1 MLQELVRNKARDI
14 YSQAGKNVMDAAIA
28 ECSKMGL
35 SHTAA
40 KELLAFVVSNDPKVP
55 LVAESHL
62 MARIVNGVELAVS
75 EPVAALTDGKK
86 VGELTPLGVIL
97 KASAEGAP
105 IVTTKE
111 VSLTATTLKQM
122 SIEAVR
128 ETALE
133 LGIEITDQDGNA
145 ITRKDLTAA
154 ILAKQPPQ

>member
-1 MLQELVRNKARDI
+1 MLQELVKNKARGI

-28 ECSKMGL
+28 ECSRMGL
-35 SHTAA
+35 SHTSA
-40 KELLAFVVSNDPKVP
+40 KELLSFAVSDDPKVP

-62 MARIVNGVELAVS
+62 MAQIVSGLELAVNAG
-75 EPVAALTDGKK
+75 VVVDGINNDA
-86 VGELTPLGVIL
+86 GGSSGTAGSAPTVI
-97 KASAEGAP
+97 G
-105 IVTTKE
+105 KE
-111 VSLTATTLKQM
+111 VNLTATTLKQM

-154 ILAKQPPQ
+154 ILAKQPSQ

>member
-1 MLQELVRNKARDI
+1 MLQDLVKNKARGI

-28 ECSKMGL
+28 ECSRMGL
-35 SHTAA
+35 SHTSA
-40 KELLAFVVSNDPKVP
+40 KELLSFAVSDDPKVP

-62 MARIVNGVELAVS
+62 MAQIVNGLELAVNAG
-75 EPVAALTDGKK
+75 VVVDG
-86 VGELTPLGVIL
+86 VNNDAGESSGG
-97 KASAEGAP
+97 AGSAP
-105 IVTTKE
+105 TTKAAN
-111 VSLTATTLKQM
+111 LTVTTLKQM

>member
-1 MLQELVRNKARDI
+1 MLQELVKNKARGI

-28 ECSKMGL
+28 ECSRMGL
-35 SHTAA
+35 SHTSA
-40 KELLAFVVSNDPKVP
+40 KELLSFAVSDDPKVP

-62 MARIVNGVELAVS
+62 MAQIVSGLELAVNVGVVVDGVNNDAGGS
-75 EPVAALTDGKK
+75 SDATGSAPAAKAVNLT
-86 VGELTPLGVIL
+86 V
-97 KASAEGAP
+97 
-105 IVTTKE
+105 
-111 VSLTATTLKQM
+111 TTLKQM

>member
-1 MLQELVRNKARDI
+1 MLQELVKNKARGI

-28 ECSKMGL
+28 ECSRMGL

-40 KELLAFVVSNDPKVP
+40 KELLEFVVSNDPKVP

-62 MARIVNGVELAVS
+62 MAQIVNGVELAV
-75 EPVAALTDGKK
+75 
-86 VGELTPLGVIL
+86 
-97 KASAEGAP
+97 GAP
-105 IVTTKE
+105 VVVDGVNNDAGGSSEATGKTSAIPQDVAH
-111 VSLTATTLKQM
+111 LTATALKAV
-122 SIEAVR
+122 SIEMVR

>member
-1 MLQELVRNKARDI
+1 MLQELVKNKARGI

-35 SHTAA
+35 SHTAV

-62 MARIVNGVELAVS
+62 MAQIVNGLELAVS
-75 EPVAALTDGKK
+75 AGVVVDGVNNDAGGSSDAAVNVPT
-86 VGELTPLGVIL
+86 
-97 KASAEGAP
+97 
-105 IVTTKE
+105 VTMINHNF
-111 VSLTATTLKQM
+111 TATTLKQM

>member
-1 MLQELVRNKARDI
+1 MLQELVKNKARGI

-35 SHTAA
+35 SHTAV

-62 MARIVNGVELAVS
+62 MAQIVNGIELAVS
-75 EPVAALTDGKK
+75 AGVVVDGVNNDAGGSSDATEGALTTVTKA
-86 VGELTPLGVIL
+86 VI
-97 KASAEGAP
+97 
-105 IVTTKE
+105 
-111 VSLTATTLKQM
+111 LTATTLKQM

>member
-1 MLQELVRNKARDI
+1 MLQELVKNKARGI

-28 ECSKMGL
+28 ECSRMGL

-40 KELLAFVVSNDPKVP
+40 KELLEFAVSNDPKVP

-62 MARIVNGVELAVS
+62 MAQIVNGVELAVS
-75 EPVAALTDGKK
+75 AGVVVDGVNNNAGGSSDAAG
-86 VGELTPLGVIL
+86 
-97 KASAEGAP
+97 GAP
-105 IVTTKE
+105 EATDKA

>member
-1 MLQELVRNKARDI
+1 MLQELVKNKARDI

-62 MARIVNGVELAVS
+62 MARIVNGIELAVS
-75 EPVAALTDGKK
+75 AGVVVDGVNNDAGGSSDATEGALTAA
-86 VGELTPLGVIL
+86 T
-97 KASAEGAP
+97 KA
-105 IVTTKE
+105 